1 LADENRKVK
10 VMTEAMAA
18 KASAIGIDELRTVT
32 AKPTASPTAAEMA
45 IWRHLGEIVSS
56 LLREVEV
63 TRFDGFAL
71 TRFGFMAILFNVVE
85 ADFEVVFIGAPISS
99 LV

>member
-1 LADENRKVK
+1 
-10 VMTEAMAA
+10 MTEAMAA
-18 KASAIGIDELRTVT
+18 NASAIGIEELKTVT
-32 AKPTASPTAAEMA
+32 AKPTPSPAAAEMA
-45 IWRHLGEIVSS
+45 IWRHLGEIMSN

-85 ADFEVVFIGAPISS
+85 ANFEVEFIGAPISS
-99 LV
+99 LVRQDPSSI